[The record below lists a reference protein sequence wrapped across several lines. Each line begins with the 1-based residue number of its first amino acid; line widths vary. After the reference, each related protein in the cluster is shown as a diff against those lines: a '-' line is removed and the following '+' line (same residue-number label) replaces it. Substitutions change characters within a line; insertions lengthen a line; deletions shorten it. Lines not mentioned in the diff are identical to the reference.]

1 MPEVMMRQVNIH
13 EAKTNLSRLIEE
25 VEHGEDI
32 VIARHNRPV
41 ARLVVFSSVER
52 KPGSM
57 KGKISISDDF
67 NAPLPD
73 DVLND
78 FEGETR

>member
-1 MPEVMMRQVNIH
+1 
-13 EAKTNLSRLIEE
+13 
-25 VEHGEDI
+25 
-32 VIARHNRPV
+32 V

-67 NAPLPD
+67 SAPLPD

-78 FEGETR
+78 FEDEAR

>member
-1 MPEVMMRQVNIH
+1 MRQVNIH

-25 VEHGEDI
+25 VEHGEEV

-41 ARLVVFSSVER
+41 ARLVVFSSMER

-57 KGKISISDDF
+57 KGKISIKGDF

-73 DVLND
+73 NVLND
-78 FEGETR
+78 FEGVAG

>member
-1 MPEVMMRQVNIH
+1 MRQVNIH
-13 EAKTNLSRLIEE
+13 EAKTNLSRLIEA
-25 VEHGEDI
+25 VEHGEEV

-57 KGKISISDDF
+57 KGEISISDDF
-67 NAPLPD
+67 NAPLSD
-73 DVLND
+73 DLLND
-78 FEGETR
+78 FESMTQ

>member
-1 MPEVMMRQVNIH
+1 MRQVNIH

-57 KGKISISDDF
+57 KGKINISDDF

-78 FEGETR
+78 FEGETQ

>member
-1 MPEVMMRQVNIH
+1 MRQVNIH

-25 VEHGEDI
+25 VEHGEDVI
-32 VIARHNRPV
+32 IARHNRPV

-78 FEGETR
+78 FEAVMK

>member
-1 MPEVMMRQVNIH
+1 MMRQVNIH

-25 VEHGEDI
+25 VEHGEEVI
-32 VIARHNRPV
+32 IARHNRPV

-57 KGKISISDDF
+57 KGKISIHGDF

-78 FEGETR
+78 FEGATQ

>member
-1 MPEVMMRQVNIH
+1 MRQVNIH
-13 EAKTNLSRLIEE
+13 EAKTNLSRLIEA
-25 VEHGEDI
+25 VEHGEEV
-32 VIARHNRPV
+32 VIARHNRAV

-67 NAPLPD
+67 NAPLSD
-73 DVLND
+73 DLLND
-78 FEGETR
+78 FEGMAQ

>member
-1 MPEVMMRQVNIH
+1 MRQVNIH

-25 VEHGEDI
+25 VEHGEDVI
-32 VIARHNRPV
+32 IARHNRPV

-78 FEGETR
+78 FEAVTQ

>member
-1 MPEVMMRQVNIH
+1 MRQVNIH

-78 FEGETR
+78 FEGETQ

>member
-1 MPEVMMRQVNIH
+1 MRQVNIH

-25 VEHGEDI
+25 VEHGEEVI
-32 VIARHNRPV
+32 IARHNRPV
-41 ARLVVFSSVER
+41 ARLVVFSAVER

-57 KGKISISDDF
+57 KGKISINGDF

-78 FEGETR
+78 FEGATQ